1 MSKKSVPTYL
11 KIKIKIGRTL
21 TRKKNRI
28 QTGTADTVKKLV
40 SFIWP
45 CQDGQSQRPSWQG
58 ERFDAHADCEEEETT
73 DCSAVGL
80 NDEPRPA

>member
-1 MSKKSVPTYL
+1 MHRPP
-11 KIKIKIGRTL
+11 
-21 TRKKNRI
+21 
-28 QTGTADTVKKLV
+28 AKLEQL
-40 SFIWP
+40 P